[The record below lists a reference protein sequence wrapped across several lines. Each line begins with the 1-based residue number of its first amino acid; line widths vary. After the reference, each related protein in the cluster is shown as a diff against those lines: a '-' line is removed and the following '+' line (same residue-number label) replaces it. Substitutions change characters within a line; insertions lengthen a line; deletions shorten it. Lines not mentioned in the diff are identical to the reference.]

1 MKKHNRRLLFILFV
15 MASLALAAGLSLY
28 ALKDNI
34 SYFRSPKDVALQVK
48 GTSFRLGGMVKE
60 GSLEKRGDG
69 FSIVFVITDFEADT
83 RVEYT
88 GILPDLFREGQ
99 GVIAKGMLNDNGVF
113 MASEL
118 LAKHDENYM
127 PPEVAKAL
135 KNKKE
140 VVKP

>member
-1 MKKHNRRLLFILFV
+1 MKKHNRRLFFILFV
-15 MASLALAAGLSLY
+15 MASLALAAALSLY

-34 SYFRSPKDVALQVK
+34 SYFRSPKDVALQTK
-48 GTSFRLGGMVKE
+48 GTAFRLGGMVKE
-60 GSLEKRGDG
+60 GSLEKRDG
-69 FSIVFVITDFEADT
+69 GLTIVFVITDYEADT

-99 GVIAKGMLNDNGVF
+99 GVIAKGKLNDDGIF
-113 MASEL
+113 MANEL

-127 PPEVAKAL
+127 PPEVATAL